1 MTAKM
6 TKAPQILVLDWAQ
19 AKERARA
26 VREAVFVI
34 EQNVP
39 IELEWDEWDGRCEHA
54 LALDEKGTPVGTA
67 RLLPDGHL
75 GRMAVLASCRGAG
88 IGRALAQALLQRA
101 VERGM
106 PRIVLHA
113 QIHAAGFYRKLGFSE
128 FGEPF
133 DEAGIPHIAMCCD
146 LTPMARDL
154 TPP

>member
-1 MTAKM
+1 MTVKM
-6 TKAPQILVLDWAQ
+6 NKAPQILVFDWDQ
-19 AKERARA
+19 ARDRARA

-39 IELEWDEWDGRCEHA
+39 LELEWDEWDARCEHA
-54 LALDEKGTPVGTA
+54 LALNEKGVPVGTA

-88 IGRALAQALLQRA
+88 IGRALALALMQRA
-101 VERGM
+101 RERGM
-106 PRIVLHA
+106 SRIVLHA

-133 DEAGIPHIAMCCD
+133 DEAGIPHIAMSQE
-146 LTPMARDL
+146 LKS
-154 TPP
+154 